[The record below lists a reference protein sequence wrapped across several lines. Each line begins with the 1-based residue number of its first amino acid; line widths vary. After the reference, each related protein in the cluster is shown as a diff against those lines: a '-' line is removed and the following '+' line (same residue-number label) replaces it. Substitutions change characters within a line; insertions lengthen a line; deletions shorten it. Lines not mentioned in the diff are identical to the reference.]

1 MTDMME
7 TNERGETTQSTFSIQ
22 EFIELVLRNWY
33 WFIISVALC
42 GAVALYYLASTPKTY
57 VRTATV
63 VVKDTRKGSG
73 SEITAFNDVLGGIGR
88 RSVDNEIHIF
98 QSRRLMEQVV
108 EKYNLDTRYSAKS
121 GLRTVDMYGRTPVLI
136 EFVDSKPASG
146 VGFKYSINEAGDIT
160 LFEFQDKDGEI
171 DYSITARIGE
181 VVATPF
187 GNIITEATPYLE
199 QNRELVISVTQYPL
213 NEITETYR
221 KRLNCAIVDKM
232 ASVITLNM
240 TDQVP
245 QRAEHIIN
253 GVIEAYDMDA
263 IADKQAVSNLTEK
276 FIKERLQTLGEEL
289 NNADVDIASFKQDNR
304 LFSPVQEASI
314 SAEETAKLKESAL
327 SLEAN
332 MEMTTYILNYL
343 RDSDKTNAL
352 IPASAVTISGVSTG
366 LVTQIDQYNKSLL
379 EYKRLLTSS
388 SSSNPTII
396 DLGNQIAGLHSAVIA
411 SLESHIES
419 LKLRIEQINREQM
432 IVDKRMQSSP
442 TMEMELLS
450 KARQQKVKEELYIY
464 LLTKLEENA
473 LSEATAESNA
483 RVIDH
488 AYGSNIPVSP
498 RSSIILLFSLIMGV
512 CIPLAILYLR
522 EIMNTTVRSRRDL
535 DEVLTIPFLG
545 DVPEHNGKMGNGIV
559 VREDS
564 RDALSESFRM
574 LRTNLSF
581 MSVNSNIQVMM
592 FTSSVPHS
600 GKSFVSSN
608 LACTLA
614 SSGKRVVILDLDLR
628 LRTLSK
634 SMGQRN
640 NRRGITS
647 YLSGKIESFEDIIT
661 PSEESPNLDFIY
673 AGPQPPNPTDMLLSE
688 RMDKLIEALRGK
700 YDYIIFDS
708 VPAMAV
714 ADALV
719 LDRLVDLTVYIIR
732 QGNLDRR
739 ELPEIEKLYREKKFH
754 NMCVILN
761 SATQSAHK
769 YGYGYYTDSKKH
781 GFLDRIKAIFGGKKR

>member
-7 TNERGETTQSTFSIQ
+7 TNERSETAQSTFSIQ

-33 WFIISVALC
+33 WFIVSVALC

-98 QSRRLMEQVV
+98 QSRRVMEQVV
-108 EKYNLDTRYSAKS
+108 AKYNLDTRYSAKV
-121 GLRTVDMYGRTPVLI
+121 GLRVVDMYGRMPVTV
-136 EFVDSKPASG
+136 EFIDAKPSEP
-146 VGFKYSINEAGDIT
+146 VSFKYSIGENGDIIFT
-160 LFEFQDKDGEI
+160 EFKDNEG
-171 DYSITARIGE
+171 YSATAKVGE

-187 GNIITEATPYLE
+187 GNILTTATPYFE
-199 QNRELVISVTQYPL
+199 QNREMVISVSQYPL
-213 NEITETYR
+213 NDITEVYR

-232 ASVITLNM
+232 ASVITLSM
-240 TDQVP
+240 VDQVP
-245 QRAEHIIN
+245 LRAEHILN

-276 FIKERLQTLGEEL
+276 FILERLQTLGEEL
-289 NNADVDIASFKQDNR
+289 NNADVDIASFKQDNS
-304 LFSPVQEASI
+304 LYSPSQEATMR
-314 SAEETAKLKESAL
+314 AQETARLKEDAL

-343 RDSDKTNAL
+343 RDSDKTESL
-352 IPASAVTISGVSTG
+352 IPASAVTISGVSSG
-366 LVTQIDQYNKSLL
+366 MATQIEQYNKSLL
-379 EYKRLLTSS
+379 EYKRLLASS
-388 SSSNPTII
+388 STSNPTII

-411 SLESHIES
+411 SLESHIEG
-419 LKLRIEQINREQM
+419 LKLRIEQINREQQL
-432 IVDKRMQSSP
+432 VDKRMQKSP

-464 LLTKLEENA
+464 LLTKLEENS

-498 RSSIILLFSLIMGV
+498 RSSIILLFSVIVGL

-522 EIMNTTVRSRRDL
+522 EIMDTAVRSRRDL
-535 DEVLTIPFLG
+535 DAVLTIPFLG
-545 DVPEHNGKMGNGIV
+545 DVPQHNGKMANNIV

-581 MSVNSNIQVMM
+581 MSVNKQIQVMM

-600 GKSFVSSN
+600 GKSFLSSN
-608 LACTLA
+608 LAYTLA

-647 YLSGKIESFEDIIT
+647 YLSGKIESVEDIIT
-661 PSEESPNLDFIY
+661 PSEISPNLDFVY
-673 AGPQPPNPTDMLLSE
+673 AGPKPPNPTDMLLSE
-688 RMDKLIEALRGK
+688 RMDSLIATLRAQ
-700 YDYIIFDS
+700 YDYVILDS

-719 LDRLVDLTVYIIR
+719 MDRLVDLTVYVIR

-754 NMCVILN
+754 NMCTILN
-761 SATQSAHK
+761 SATKSAHK
-769 YGYGYYTDSKKH
+769 YGYGYYDSRDQK
-781 GFLDRIKAIFGGKKR
+781 GLLNRLKAVFKGNRR

>member
-7 TNERGETTQSTFSIQ
+7 TNERAEINNSTFSIQ

-33 WFIISVALC
+33 WFIISVAFC

-57 VRTATV
+57 MRTATV

-98 QSRRLMEQVV
+98 KSRRVMEHVV
-108 EKYNLDTRYSAKS
+108 ERYNLDTRYSAKS
-121 GLRTVDMYGRTPVLI
+121 GLRIVDMYGRTPVTI
-136 EFVDSKPASG
+136 EFVDSKP
-146 VGFKYSINEAGDIT
+146 VEPVTFKYNINEAGDIT
-160 LFEFQDKDGEI
+160 FTEFKDNE
-171 DYSITARIGE
+171 DYSVTAKIGE

-187 GNIITEATPYLE
+187 GNIVTTATPYFE
-199 QNRELVISVTQYPL
+199 QNRELVVNVAQYPI
-213 NEITETYR
+213 NEITESYR

-232 ASVITLNM
+232 ASVITLSM
-240 TDQVP
+240 VDEVP
-245 QRAEHIIN
+245 LRAEHVIN
-253 GVIEAYDMDA
+253 GVIDAYDRDA
-263 IADKQAVSNLTEK
+263 IEDKQAVSNLTEE

-289 NNADVDIASFKQDNR
+289 NNADVDIASFKQDNS
-304 LFSPVQEASI
+304 LYSPSQEASLR
-314 SAEETAKLKESAL
+314 AEETAKLKENAL

-343 RDSDKTNAL
+343 RDSDKTNSL
-352 IPASAVTISGVSTG
+352 IPASAVSISGVSAG
-366 LVTQIDQYNKSLL
+366 LVAQIEQYNKSLL
-379 EYKRLLTSS
+379 EYKRLLAASS
-388 SSSNPTII
+388 PSNPTII
-396 DLGNQIAGLHSAVIA
+396 DLGNQIAGLHNAVIA

-419 LKLRIEQINREQM
+419 LKLRKDQIKREQKA
-432 IVDKRMQSSP
+432 VDKRMQSSP

-483 RVIDH
+483 RVIDN

-498 RSSIILLFSLIMGV
+498 RSTIILLFSIIMGI
-512 CIPLAILYLR
+512 CIPLAVLYIR
-522 EIMNTTVRSRRDL
+522 EIMNTKVRSRKDL
-535 DEVLTIPFLG
+535 DNVLTIPFLG
-545 DVPEHNGKMGNGIV
+545 DVPQHEGKASKGIV

-581 MSVNSNIQVMM
+581 MSVNKKVQVMM

-608 LACTLA
+608 LAYTLA
-614 SSGKRVVILDLDLR
+614 SSGKRVVLIDLDLR

-634 SMGQRN
+634 NMGQRN
-640 NRRGITS
+640 NRRGVTS
-647 YLSGKIESFEDIIT
+647 YLSGSIESCDNIIT
-661 PSEESPNLDFIY
+661 PSEQHPNLDCIY
-673 AGPQPPNPTDMLLSE
+673 AGPKPPNPTDMLMSE
-688 RMDKLIEALRGK
+688 RMDNLIATLRTK
-700 YDYIIFDS
+700 YDYIIIDS

-714 ADALV
+714 ADALI
-719 LDRLVDLTVYIIR
+719 LDRVVDLTVYIIR

-739 ELPEIEKLYREKKFH
+739 ELPNIEMLYRDKKFH
-754 NMCVILN
+754 NMSVVLN
-761 SATQSAHK
+761 SATQSVHK
-769 YGYGYYTDSKKH
+769 YGYGYYDDKDNKNILQRWFTAIRGKKH
-781 GFLDRIKAIFGGKKR
+781 

>member
-7 TNERGETTQSTFSIQ
+7 TNERGDINNSTFSIQ
-22 EFIELVLRNWY
+22 EFIELILRNWY
-33 WFIISVALC
+33 WFIISVAFC

-57 VRTATV
+57 MRTATV

-98 QSRRLMEQVV
+98 KSRRVMEHVV
-108 EKYNLDTRYSAKS
+108 ERYNLDTRYSAKS
-121 GLRTVDMYGRTPVLI
+121 GLRIVDMYGRTPVAI
-136 EFVDSKPASG
+136 EFIDSKP
-146 VGFKYSINEAGDIT
+146 VETVTFKYSINEAGDIT
-160 LFEFQDKDGEI
+160 FFEFHSKDGDI
-171 DYSITARIGE
+171 DYNVTAKIGE
-181 VVATPF
+181 IITTPF
-187 GNIITEATPYLE
+187 GNIVTTATPYFE
-199 QNRELVISVTQYPL
+199 QNRDLVVSVAQYPI
-213 NEITETYR
+213 NEIIESYR

-232 ASVITLNM
+232 ASVITLSM
-240 TDQVP
+240 VDEVP
-245 QRAEHIIN
+245 LRAEHVIN
-253 GVIEAYDMDA
+253 GVIAAYDKDA
-263 IADKQAVSNLTEK
+263 IEDKQAVSNLTEE

-289 NNADVDIASFKQDNR
+289 NNADVDIASFKQDNS
-304 LFSPVQEASI
+304 LYSPSQEATLR
-314 SAEETAKLKESAL
+314 AEETAKLKENAL
-327 SLEAN
+327 SLEAS

-343 RDSDKTNAL
+343 RDGDKTNSL
-352 IPASAVTISGVSTG
+352 IPASAVSISGVSAG
-366 LVTQIDQYNKSLL
+366 LVAQIEQYNKSLL
-379 EYKRLLTSS
+379 EYKRLLAASS
-388 SSSNPTII
+388 PTNPTII
-396 DLGNQIAGLHSAVIA
+396 DLGNQIAGLHNAVIA

-419 LKLRIEQINREQM
+419 LKLREEQIKREQKA
-432 IVDKRMQSSP
+432 VDKRLQSSP

-498 RSSIILLFSLIMGV
+498 RSTIILLFSLIVGV
-512 CIPLAILYLR
+512 CIPLAILYVR
-522 EIMNTTVRSRRDL
+522 EIINTSVRSRRDL
-535 DEVLTIPFLG
+535 DNVLTIPFLG
-545 DVPEHNGKMGNGIV
+545 DVPQHNGKVGNGIV

-564 RDALSESFRM
+564 RDALSEAFRM

-581 MSVNSNIQVMM
+581 MSVSKKVQVMM

-608 LACTLA
+608 LAYTLA
-614 SSGKRVVILDLDLR
+614 SSGKRVVLIDLDLR

-647 YLSGKIESFEDIIT
+647 YLSGNIESWEDIIT
-661 PSEESPNLDFIY
+661 PSENNTNLDCIY
-673 AGPQPPNPTDMLLSE
+673 AGPKPPNPTDMLMSE
-688 RMDKLIEALRGK
+688 RMDTLIAALRTK
-700 YDYIIFDS
+700 YDYIILDS

-719 LDRLVDLTVYIIR
+719 LDRVVDLTIYVIR
-732 QGNLDRR
+732 QGLLDRR
-739 ELPEIEKLYREKKFH
+739 ELPEIEALYREKKFS
-754 NMCVILN
+754 NMCTVLN
-761 SATQSAHK
+761 SATQSSYK
-769 YGYGYYTDSKKH
+769 YGYGYYDSHDTQNILQRLWSGVKGRKK
-781 GFLDRIKAIFGGKKR
+781 

>member
-1 MTDMME
+1 MME
-7 TNERGETTQSTFSIQ
+7 INERGETTQSTFSIQ

-98 QSRRLMEQVV
+98 QSRRIMEQVV
-108 EKYNLDTRYSAKS
+108 KRYNLDTRYSAKI
-121 GLRTVDMYGRTPVLI
+121 GLRTVDMYGRTPVLVG
-136 EFVDSKPASG
+136 FVDSKPANS

-160 LFEFQDKDGEI
+160 LFEFHDKDGEI
-171 DYSITARIGE
+171 DYSITAKIGE

-187 GNIITEATPYLE
+187 GNIITEATPYFE
-199 QNRELVISVTQYPL
+199 QNREHVISVSQYPL
-213 NEITETYR
+213 NDITESYR

-232 ASVITLNM
+232 ASVITLSM
-240 TDQVP
+240 VDQVP
-245 QRAEHIIN
+245 LRAEHIIN
-253 GVIEAYDMDA
+253 GVIDAYDMDA

-366 LVTQIDQYNKSLL
+366 LVTQIDLYNKSLL
-379 EYKRLLTSS
+379 EYKRLLASS
-388 SSSNPTII
+388 SPSNPTII
-396 DLGNQIAGLHSAVIA
+396 DLGNQIAGLHSAIIA

-419 LKLRIEQINREQM
+419 LKLRTEQINREQK
-432 IVDKRMQSSP
+432 IVDKRMQNSP

-498 RSSIILLFSLIMGV
+498 RSSIILLFSVIMGL
-512 CIPLAILYLR
+512 CIPLAILYLC
-522 EIMNTTVRSRRDL
+522 EMLNTTVRSRRDL
-535 DEVLTIPFLG
+535 DDALTIPFLG
-545 DVPEHNGKMGNGIV
+545 DIPEYSGKIGNGIV

-564 RDALSESFRM
+564 RDALSEAFRM

-581 MSVNSNIQVMM
+581 MSVNREIKVMM
-592 FTSSVPHS
+592 FTSSVPHN

-608 LACTLA
+608 FAFTLA
-614 SSGKRVVILDLDLR
+614 ASGKRVVLIDLDLR

-647 YLSGKIESFEDIIT
+647 YLSGKIDAIEDIIT
-661 PSEESPNLDFIY
+661 PSEENANLGFIF
-673 AGPQPPNPTDMLLSE
+673 AGPKPPNPTDMLLSE
-688 RMDKLIEALRGK
+688 RMDKLIEALREK
-700 YDYIIFDS
+700 FDYIIIDS

-719 LDRLVDLTVYIIR
+719 LDRLVDLTVYVIR
-732 QGNLDRR
+732 QGYLDRR
-739 ELPEIEKLYREKKFH
+739 ELPEIEAFYREKKFR
-754 NMCVILN
+754 NMCTILN
-761 SATQSAHK
+761 SATQSGHK
-769 YGYGYYTDSKKH
+769 YGYGYYDNDGKQS
-781 GFLDRIKAIFGGKKR
+781 FLGRVISAFGGKKR

>member
-7 TNERGETTQSTFSIQ
+7 THERGEINNSTFSIR
-22 EFIELVLRNWY
+22 EFIELVLHNWY
-33 WFIISVALC
+33 WFILSVAFC

-98 QSRRLMEQVV
+98 KSRRVMEQVV
-108 EKYNLDTRYSAKS
+108 ARYNLDTRYSAKI
-121 GLRTVDMYGRTPVLI
+121 GLRTVDLYDRTPLI
-136 EFVDSKPASG
+136 VKFVDSKPTKTAT
-146 VGFKYSINEAGDIT
+146 FKYSINEAGEIT
-160 LFEFQDKDGEI
+160 FTEFKENEG
-171 DYSITARIGE
+171 YSVTAKVGE

-187 GNIITEATPYLE
+187 GNIITEATPYFE
-199 QNRELVISVTQYPL
+199 QNRELVVSVAQYPI
-213 NEITETYR
+213 NEITEAYR

-232 ASVITLNM
+232 ASVITISM
-240 TDQVP
+240 VDEVP
-245 QRAEHIIN
+245 LRAEHVIN
-253 GVIEAYDMDA
+253 GVIDAYDRDA
-263 IADKQAVSNLTEK
+263 IEDKQAVSNLTEE

-289 NNADVDIASFKQDNR
+289 NNADVDIASYKQDNS
-304 LFSPVQEASI
+304 LYSPSQEASLR
-314 SAEETAKLKESAL
+314 AEETAKLKENAL

-343 RDSDKTNAL
+343 RDSDKTNSL
-352 IPASAVTISGVSTG
+352 IPASAVSISGVSAG
-366 LVTQIDQYNKSLL
+366 LVAQIDQYNKSLL
-379 EYKRLLTSS
+379 EYKRLLAASS
-388 SSSNPTII
+388 PSNPTII
-396 DLGNQIAGLHSAVIA
+396 DLGNQIAGLHNAVIA

-419 LKLRIEQINREQM
+419 LKLRKEQIKREQRA
-432 IVDKRMQSSP
+432 VDKRLQSSP

-498 RSSIILLFSLIMGV
+498 RSTIILLFAIIIGC
-512 CIPLAILYLR
+512 CIPLTVLYLQQ
-522 EIMNTTVRSRRDL
+522 IMNTSVRSRRDL
-535 DEVLTIPFLG
+535 DDVLTIPFLG
-545 DVPEHNGKMGNGIV
+545 DIPQYSGKLGNGIV

-564 RDALSESFRM
+564 RDALSEAFRM

-581 MSVNSNIQVMM
+581 MSVNKDIKVMM
-592 FTSSVPHS
+592 FTSSVPHN

-608 LACTLA
+608 FAYTLA
-614 SSGKRVVILDLDLR
+614 TSGKSVVIIDLDLR

-647 YLSGKIESFEDIIT
+647 YLSGKIDSIDDIIT
-661 PSEESPNLDFIY
+661 PSEQSTNLGFIF
-673 AGPQPPNPTDMLLSE
+673 AGPKPPNPTDMLMSE
-688 RMDKLIEALRGK
+688 RMDKLIEALRQK
-700 YDYIIFDS
+700 YDYIIIDS

-719 LDRLVDLTVYIIR
+719 LDRLVDLTVYVIR
-732 QGNLDRR
+732 QGYLDRR
-739 ELPEIEKLYREKKFH
+739 ELPEIELLHREKKFR
-754 NMCVILN
+754 NMCTVLN
-761 SATQSAHK
+761 SATQSNHK
-769 YGYGYYTDSKKH
+769 YGYGYYDNLDKQGLLSALWSKI
-781 GFLDRIKAIFGGKKR
+781 RGKK

>member
-7 TNERGETTQSTFSIQ
+7 THERGEINNSTFSIR
-22 EFIELVLRNWY
+22 EFIELVLHNWY
-33 WFIISVALC
+33 WFILSVAFC

-98 QSRRLMEQVV
+98 KSRRVMEQVV
-108 EKYNLDTRYSAKS
+108 ARYNLDTRYSAKI
-121 GLRTVDMYGRTPVLI
+121 GLRTVDLYDRTPLI
-136 EFVDSKPASG
+136 VKFVDSKPTKTAT
-146 VGFKYSINEAGDIT
+146 FKYSINEAGEIT
-160 LFEFQDKDGEI
+160 FTEFKENEG
-171 DYSITARIGE
+171 YSVTAKVGE

-187 GNIITEATPYLE
+187 GNIITEATPYFE
-199 QNRELVISVTQYPL
+199 QNRELVVSVAQYPI
-213 NEITETYR
+213 NEITEAYR
-221 KRLNCAIVDKM
+221 SRLNCNIVDKM
-232 ASVITLNM
+232 ASVITISM
-240 TDQVP
+240 VDEVP
-245 QRAEHIIN
+245 LRAEHVIN
-253 GVIEAYDMDA
+253 GVIDAYDRDA
-263 IADKQAVSNLTEK
+263 IEDKQAVSNLTEE

-289 NNADVDIASFKQDNR
+289 NNADVDIASYKQDNS
-304 LFSPVQEASI
+304 LYSPSQEASLR
-314 SAEETAKLKESAL
+314 AEETAKLKENAL

-343 RDSDKTNAL
+343 RDSDKTNSL
-352 IPASAVTISGVSTG
+352 IPASAVSISGVSAG
-366 LVTQIDQYNKSLL
+366 LVAQIDQYNKSLL
-379 EYKRLLTSS
+379 EYKRLLAASS
-388 SSSNPTII
+388 PSNPTII

-419 LKLRIEQINREQM
+419 LKLRKEQIKREQKA
-432 IVDKRMQSSP
+432 VDKRLQSSP

-498 RSSIILLFSLIMGV
+498 RSSIILLFSIIIGC
-512 CIPLAILYLR
+512 CIPLAVLYIQQML
-522 EIMNTTVRSRRDL
+522 NTSVRSRRDL
-535 DEVLTIPFLG
+535 DDVLTIPFLG
-545 DVPEHNGKMGNGIV
+545 DIPQYSGKLGNGIV

-564 RDALSESFRM
+564 RDALSEAFRM

-581 MSVNSNIQVMM
+581 MSVNKDIKVMM
-592 FTSSVPHS
+592 FTSSVPHN

-608 LACTLA
+608 FAYTLA
-614 SSGKRVVILDLDLR
+614 TSGKSVVIIDLDLR

-647 YLSGKIESFEDIIT
+647 YLSGKIDSIDDIIT
-661 PSEESPNLDFIY
+661 PSEQSTNLGFIF
-673 AGPQPPNPTDMLLSE
+673 AGPKPPNPTDMLMSE
-688 RMDKLIEALRGK
+688 RMDKLIEALRQK
-700 YDYIIFDS
+700 YDYIIIDS

-719 LDRLVDLTVYIIR
+719 LDRLVDLTVYVIR
-732 QGNLDRR
+732 QGYLDRR
-739 ELPEIEKLYREKKFH
+739 ELPEIELLHREKKFR
-754 NMCVILN
+754 NMCTVLN
-761 SATQSAHK
+761 SATQSNHK
-769 YGYGYYTDSKKH
+769 YGYGYYDNLDKQGLLSALWSKI
-781 GFLDRIKAIFGGKKR
+781 RGKK

>member
-1 MTDMME
+1 MTDIME
-7 TNERGETTQSTFSIQ
+7 TNERGDINNSTFSIQ

-98 QSRRLMEQVV
+98 QSRRVMEQVV
-108 EKYNLDTRYSAKS
+108 EKYNLDTRYKAKS
-121 GLRTVDMYGRTPVLI
+121 GLRIVDMYGTMPVTV
-136 EFVDSKPASG
+136 EFIDAKPQKS
-146 VGFKYSINEAGDIT
+146 VSFKYSINEAGDIT
-160 LFEFQDKDGEI
+160 FTEFKDTEVYEGVT
-171 DYSITARIGE
+171 ITAKVGD

-187 GNIITEATPYLE
+187 GNIATTATPYFE
-199 QNRELVISVTQYPL
+199 QNRELVISVTQFPI
-213 NEITETYR
+213 NDITETYR

-232 ASVITLNM
+232 ASVITLSM
-240 TDQVP
+240 TDEVP
-245 QRAEHIIN
+245 QRAEHILN

-276 FIKERLQTLGEEL
+276 FILERLQTLGEEL
-289 NNADVDIASFKQDNR
+289 NNADVDIASFKQDNS
-304 LFSPVQEASI
+304 LYSPSHEASLR
-314 SAEETAKLKESAL
+314 AEENAKLKENAL
-327 SLEAN
+327 SLEAS

-343 RDSDKTNAL
+343 RDTDKTDAL
-352 IPASAVTISGVSTG
+352 IPASAVTISGVSSG
-366 LVTQIDQYNKSLL
+366 LVAQIEQYNKSLL
-379 EYKRLLTSS
+379 EYKRLLAASS
-388 SSSNPTII
+388 TSNPTII
-396 DLGNQIAGLHSAVIA
+396 DLGNQIAGLHSAIIA
-411 SLESHIES
+411 SLESHIET
-419 LKLRIEQINREQM
+419 LKLRIDQVNREQRM
-432 IVDKRMQSSP
+432 VDRRMQKSP

-498 RSSIILLFSLIMGV
+498 RSSIILLFSIIMGV
-512 CIPLAILYLR
+512 CIPLAVLYIR
-522 EIMNTTVRSRRDL
+522 EILNTTVRSRRDL
-535 DEVLTIPFLG
+535 DAVLTIPFLG
-545 DVPEHNGKMGNGIV
+545 DVPQHNGKVGKGII

-564 RDALSESFRM
+564 RDAISESFRM

-581 MSVNSNIQVMM
+581 MSVNTNIQVMM

-608 LACTLA
+608 LAYTLA
-614 SSGKRVVILDLDLR
+614 SSGKRVVIIDLDLR

-634 SMGQRN
+634 SMGQGN
-640 NRRGITS
+640 NRRGVTS

-661 PSEESPNLDFIY
+661 PSDISPNLDCIY
-673 AGPQPPNPTDMLLSE
+673 AGPKPPNPTDMLLSE
-688 RMDKLIEALRGK
+688 RMDKLIETLREK
-700 YDYIIFDS
+700 FDYIIIDS

-719 LDRLVDLTVYIIR
+719 LDRLVDLTVYVIR
-732 QGNLDRR
+732 QGYLDRR
-739 ELPEIEKLYREKKFH
+739 ELPEIEAFYREKKFR
-754 NMCVILN
+754 NMCTILN
-761 SATQSAHK
+761 SATQSGHK
-769 YGYGYYTDSKKH
+769 YGYGYYDNDGKQS
-781 GFLDRIKAIFGGKKR
+781 FLGRVISAFGGKKR

>member
-7 TNERGETTQSTFSIQ
+7 THERGEINNSTFSIR
-22 EFIELVLRNWY
+22 EFIELVLHNWY
-33 WFIISVALC
+33 WFILSVAFC

-98 QSRRLMEQVV
+98 KSRRVMEQVV
-108 EKYNLDTRYSAKS
+108 ARYNLDTRYSAKI
-121 GLRTVDMYGRTPVLI
+121 GLRTVDLYDRTPLI
-136 EFVDSKPASG
+136 VKFVDSKPTKTAT
-146 VGFKYSINEAGDIT
+146 FKYSINEAGEIT
-160 LFEFQDKDGEI
+160 FTEFKENEG
-171 DYSITARIGE
+171 YSVTAKVGE

-187 GNIITEATPYLE
+187 GNIITEATPYFE
-199 QNRELVISVTQYPL
+199 QNRELVVSVAQYPI
-213 NEITETYR
+213 NEITEAYR
-221 KRLNCAIVDKM
+221 SRLNCNIVDKM
-232 ASVITLNM
+232 ASVITISM
-240 TDQVP
+240 VDEVP
-245 QRAEHIIN
+245 LRAEHVIN
-253 GVIEAYDMDA
+253 GVIDAYDRDA
-263 IADKQAVSNLTEK
+263 IEDKQAVSNLTEE

-289 NNADVDIASFKQDNR
+289 NNADVDIASYKQDNS
-304 LFSPVQEASI
+304 LYSPSQEALLR
-314 SAEETAKLKESAL
+314 AEETAKLKENAL

-343 RDSDKTNAL
+343 RDSDKTNSL
-352 IPASAVTISGVSTG
+352 IPASAVSISGVSAG
-366 LVTQIDQYNKSLL
+366 LVAQIDQYNKSLL
-379 EYKRLLTSS
+379 EYKRLLAASS
-388 SSSNPTII
+388 PSNPTII
-396 DLGNQIAGLHSAVIA
+396 DLGNQIAGLHNAVIA

-419 LKLRIEQINREQM
+419 LKLRKEQIKREQRA
-432 IVDKRMQSSP
+432 VDKRLQSSP

-498 RSSIILLFSLIMGV
+498 RSTIILLFSIIIGC
-512 CIPLAILYLR
+512 CIPLAVLYIQQ
-522 EIMNTTVRSRRDL
+522 IMNTSVRSRRDL
-535 DEVLTIPFLG
+535 DDVLTIPFLG
-545 DVPEHNGKMGNGIV
+545 DIPQYSGKLGNGIV

-564 RDALSESFRM
+564 RDALSEAFRM

-581 MSVNSNIQVMM
+581 MSVNKDIKVMM
-592 FTSSVPHS
+592 FTSSVPHN

-608 LACTLA
+608 FAYTLA
-614 SSGKRVVILDLDLR
+614 TSGKSVVIIDLDLR

-647 YLSGKIESFEDIIT
+647 YLSGKIDSIDDIIT
-661 PSEESPNLDFIY
+661 PSEQSTNLGFIF
-673 AGPQPPNPTDMLLSE
+673 AGPKPPNPTDMLMSE
-688 RMDKLIEALRGK
+688 RMDKLIEALRQK
-700 YDYIIFDS
+700 YDYIIIDS

-719 LDRLVDLTVYIIR
+719 LDRLVDLTVYVIR
-732 QGNLDRR
+732 QGYLDRR
-739 ELPEIEKLYREKKFH
+739 ELPEIELLHREKKFR
-754 NMCVILN
+754 NMCTVLN
-761 SATQSAHK
+761 SATQSNHK
-769 YGYGYYTDSKKH
+769 YGYGYYDNLDKQGLLSALWSKI
-781 GFLDRIKAIFGGKKR
+781 RGKK

>member
-7 TNERGETTQSTFSIQ
+7 TNERGEVNSSTFSIQ

-33 WFIISVALC
+33 WFIISVAFC

-98 QSRRLMEQVV
+98 QSRRVMEQVI
-108 EKYNLDTRYSAKS
+108 ERYNLDTRYSAKK
-121 GLRTVDMYGRTPVLI
+121 GLRTVDMYGVAPVTI
-136 EFVDSKPASG
+136 EFLDAKPTKT
-146 VGFKYSINEAGDIT
+146 VTFKYNINEAGDIT
-160 LFEFQDKDGEI
+160 FTEFKDNEGYSVTAKIGEI
-171 DYSITARIGE
+171 
-181 VVATPF
+181 VATPF
-187 GNIITEATPYLE
+187 GNIITEATPYFEL
-199 QNRELVISVTQYPL
+199 NREFVINVAQYPL
-213 NEITETYR
+213 NDITESYR

-232 ASVITLNM
+232 ASVITLSM
-240 TDQVP
+240 VDEVP

-253 GVIEAYDMDA
+253 GVIDAYDMDA

-304 LFSPVQEASI
+304 LFSPSQEASL

-332 MEMTTYILNYL
+332 MEMTSYILNYL

-352 IPASAVTISGVSTG
+352 IPASAITISGVSTG

-379 EYKRLLTSS
+379 EYKRLLASS
-388 SSSNPTII
+388 SPTNPTII
-396 DLGNQIAGLHSAVIA
+396 DLGNQIAGLHSAIIA

-419 LKLRIEQINREQM
+419 LKLRIEQINREQK
-432 IVDKRMQSSP
+432 IVDKRMQNSP

-535 DEVLTIPFLG
+535 EEVLTIPFLG
-545 DVPEHNGKMGNGIV
+545 DVPEHNGKVGNGIV

-581 MSVNSNIQVMM
+581 MSVNTNIQVMM

-608 LACTLA
+608 LAYTLA

-661 PSEESPNLDFIY
+661 PSEDSPNLDFIY

-700 YDYIIFDS
+700 YDYIIIDS

-739 ELPEIEKLYREKKFH
+739 ELPEIEKLYREKKFR
-754 NMCVILN
+754 NMCIILN

-769 YGYGYYTDSKKH
+769 YGYGYYTDAKKR
-781 GFLDRIKAIFGGKKR
+781 GFIGRVKAALGGKKR

>member
-1 MTDMME
+1 MTDIME
-7 TNERGETTQSTFSIQ
+7 TNERGDINNSTFSIQ

-98 QSRRLMEQVV
+98 QSRRVMEQVV
-108 EKYNLDTRYSAKS
+108 EKYNLDTRYKAKS
-121 GLRTVDMYGRTPVLI
+121 GLRIVDMYGTMPVTV
-136 EFVDSKPASG
+136 EFIDAKPQKS
-146 VGFKYSINEAGDIT
+146 VSFKYSINEAGDIT
-160 LFEFQDKDGEI
+160 FTEFKDKEVYEGVT
-171 DYSITARIGE
+171 ITAKVGD

-187 GNIITEATPYLE
+187 GNIATTATPYFE
-199 QNRELVISVTQYPL
+199 QNRELVISVTQFPI
-213 NEITETYR
+213 NDITETYR

-232 ASVITLNM
+232 ASVITLSM
-240 TDQVP
+240 TDEVP
-245 QRAEHIIN
+245 QRAEHILN

-276 FIKERLQTLGEEL
+276 FILERLQTLGEEL
-289 NNADVDIASFKQDNR
+289 NNADVDIASFKQDNS
-304 LFSPVQEASI
+304 LYSPSHEASLR
-314 SAEETAKLKESAL
+314 AEENAKLKENAL
-327 SLEAN
+327 SLEAS

-343 RDSDKTNAL
+343 RDTDKTDAL
-352 IPASAVTISGVSTG
+352 IPASAVTISGVSSG
-366 LVTQIDQYNKSLL
+366 LVAQIEQYNKSLL
-379 EYKRLLTSS
+379 EYKRLLAASS
-388 SSSNPTII
+388 TSNPTII
-396 DLGNQIAGLHSAVIA
+396 DLGNQIAGLHSAIIA
-411 SLESHIES
+411 SLESHIET
-419 LKLRIEQINREQM
+419 LKLRIDQVSREQRM
-432 IVDKRMQSSP
+432 VDRRMQKSP

-498 RSSIILLFSLIMGV
+498 RSSIILLFAVIMGL
-512 CIPLAILYLR
+512 CIPLAVLYIR
-522 EIMNTTVRSRRDL
+522 EILNTTVRSRRDM
-535 DEVLTIPFLG
+535 DAVLTIPFLG
-545 DVPEHNGKMGNGIV
+545 DVPQHNGKVGKGII

-564 RDALSESFRM
+564 RDAISESFRM

-581 MSVNSNIQVMM
+581 MSVNTNIQVMM

-608 LACTLA
+608 LAYTLA
-614 SSGKRVVILDLDLR
+614 SSGKRVVIIDLDLR

-634 SMGQRN
+634 SMGQGN
-640 NRRGITS
+640 NRRGVTS

-661 PSEESPNLDFIY
+661 PSDISPNLDCIY
-673 AGPQPPNPTDMLLSE
+673 AGPKPPNPTDMLLSE
-688 RMDKLIEALRGK
+688 RMDQLIKELRNN
-700 YDYIIFDS
+700 YDYIIIDS

-719 LDRLVDLTVYIIR
+719 LDRLVDLTVFVIR
-732 QGNLDRR
+732 QGLLDRR
-739 ELPEIEKLYREKKFH
+739 ELPEVEMLYREKKFH
-754 NMCVILN
+754 NMCTILN
-761 SATQSAHK
+761 SATQSTHK
-769 YGYGYYTDSKKH
+769 YGYGYYDNLDKL
-781 GFLDRIKAIFGGKKR
+781 GFWKRLTTRRKDNK

>member
-7 TNERGETTQSTFSIQ
+7 THERGEINNSTFSIR
-22 EFIELVLRNWY
+22 EFIELVLHNWY
-33 WFIISVALC
+33 WFILSVAFC

-98 QSRRLMEQVV
+98 KSRRVMEQVV
-108 EKYNLDTRYSAKS
+108 ARYNLDTRYSAKI
-121 GLRTVDMYGRTPVLI
+121 GLRTVDLYDRTPLI
-136 EFVDSKPASG
+136 VKFVDSKPTKTAT
-146 VGFKYSINEAGDIT
+146 FKYSINEAGEIT
-160 LFEFQDKDGEI
+160 FTEFKENEG
-171 DYSITARIGE
+171 YSVTAKVGE

-187 GNIITEATPYLE
+187 GNIITEATPYFE
-199 QNRELVISVTQYPL
+199 QNRELVVSVAQYPI
-213 NEITETYR
+213 NEITEAYR
-221 KRLNCAIVDKM
+221 SRLNCNIVDKM
-232 ASVITLNM
+232 ASVITISM
-240 TDQVP
+240 VDEVP
-245 QRAEHIIN
+245 LRAEHVIN
-253 GVIEAYDMDA
+253 GVIDAYDRDA
-263 IADKQAVSNLTEK
+263 IEDKQAVSNLTEE

-289 NNADVDIASFKQDNR
+289 NNADVDIASYKQDNS
-304 LFSPVQEASI
+304 LYSPSQEASLR
-314 SAEETAKLKESAL
+314 AEETAKLKENAL

-343 RDSDKTNAL
+343 RDSDKTNSL
-352 IPASAVTISGVSTG
+352 IPASAVSISGVSAG
-366 LVTQIDQYNKSLL
+366 LVAQIDQYNKSLL
-379 EYKRLLTSS
+379 EYKRLLAASS
-388 SSSNPTII
+388 PSNPTII
-396 DLGNQIAGLHSAVIA
+396 DLGNQIAGLHNAVIA

-419 LKLRIEQINREQM
+419 LKLRKEQIKREQRA
-432 IVDKRMQSSP
+432 VDKRLQSSP

-498 RSSIILLFSLIMGV
+498 RSTIILLFAIIIGC
-512 CIPLAILYLR
+512 CIPLTVLYLQQ
-522 EIMNTTVRSRRDL
+522 IMNTSVRSRRDL
-535 DEVLTIPFLG
+535 DDVLTIPFLG
-545 DVPEHNGKMGNGIV
+545 DIPQYSGKLGNGIV

-564 RDALSESFRM
+564 RDALSEAFRM

-581 MSVNSNIQVMM
+581 MSVNKDIKVMM
-592 FTSSVPHS
+592 FTSSVPHN

-608 LACTLA
+608 FAYTLA
-614 SSGKRVVILDLDLR
+614 TSGKSVVIIDLDLR

-647 YLSGKIESFEDIIT
+647 YLSGKIDSIDDIIT
-661 PSEESPNLDFIY
+661 PSEQSTNLGFIF
-673 AGPQPPNPTDMLLSE
+673 AGPKPPNPTDMLMSE
-688 RMDKLIEALRGK
+688 RMDKLIEALRQK
-700 YDYIIFDS
+700 YDYIIIDS

-719 LDRLVDLTVYIIR
+719 LDRLVDLTVYVIR
-732 QGNLDRR
+732 QGYLDRR
-739 ELPEIEKLYREKKFH
+739 ELPEIELLHREKKFR
-754 NMCVILN
+754 NMCTVLN
-761 SATQSAHK
+761 SATQSNHK
-769 YGYGYYTDSKKH
+769 YGYGYYDNLDKQGLLSALWSKI
-781 GFLDRIKAIFGGKKR
+781 RGKK

>member
-1 MTDMME
+1 MME
-7 TNERGETTQSTFSIQ
+7 THERGEINNSTFSIR
-22 EFIELVLRNWY
+22 EFIELVLHNWY
-33 WFIISVALC
+33 WFILSVAFC

-98 QSRRLMEQVV
+98 KSRRVMEQVV
-108 EKYNLDTRYSAKS
+108 ARYNLDTRYSAKI
-121 GLRTVDMYGRTPVLI
+121 GLRTVDLYDRTPLI
-136 EFVDSKPASG
+136 VKFVDSKPTKTAT
-146 VGFKYSINEAGDIT
+146 FKYSINEAGEIT
-160 LFEFQDKDGEI
+160 FTEFKENEG
-171 DYSITARIGE
+171 YSVTAKVGE

-187 GNIITEATPYLE
+187 GNIITEATPYFE
-199 QNRELVISVTQYPL
+199 QNRELVVSVAQYPI
-213 NEITETYR
+213 NEITEAYR
-221 KRLNCAIVDKM
+221 SRLNCNIVDKM
-232 ASVITLNM
+232 ASVITISM
-240 TDQVP
+240 VDEVP
-245 QRAEHIIN
+245 LRAEHVIN
-253 GVIEAYDMDA
+253 GVIDAYDRDA
-263 IADKQAVSNLTEK
+263 IEDKQAVSNLTEE

-289 NNADVDIASFKQDNR
+289 NNADVDIASYKQDNS
-304 LFSPVQEASI
+304 LYSPSQEASLR
-314 SAEETAKLKESAL
+314 AEETAKLKENAL

-343 RDSDKTNAL
+343 RDSDKTNSL
-352 IPASAVTISGVSTG
+352 IPASAVSISGVSAG
-366 LVTQIDQYNKSLL
+366 LVAQIDQYNKSLL
-379 EYKRLLTSS
+379 EYKRLLAASS
-388 SSSNPTII
+388 PSNPTII
-396 DLGNQIAGLHSAVIA
+396 DLGNQIAGLHNAVIA

-419 LKLRIEQINREQM
+419 LKLRKEQIKREQRA
-432 IVDKRMQSSP
+432 VDKRLQSSP

-498 RSSIILLFSLIMGV
+498 RSTIILLFAIIIGC
-512 CIPLAILYLR
+512 CIPLTVLYLQQ
-522 EIMNTTVRSRRDL
+522 IMNTSVRSRRDL
-535 DEVLTIPFLG
+535 DDVLTIPFLG
-545 DVPEHNGKMGNGIV
+545 DIPQYSGKLGNGIV

-564 RDALSESFRM
+564 RDALSEAFRM

-581 MSVNSNIQVMM
+581 MSVNKDIKVMM
-592 FTSSVPHS
+592 FTSSVPHN

-608 LACTLA
+608 FAYTLA
-614 SSGKRVVILDLDLR
+614 TSGKSVVIIDLDLR

-647 YLSGKIESFEDIIT
+647 YLSGKIDSIDDIIT
-661 PSEESPNLDFIY
+661 PSEQSTNLGFIF
-673 AGPQPPNPTDMLLSE
+673 AGPKPPNPTDMLMSE
-688 RMDKLIEALRGK
+688 RMDKLIEALRQK
-700 YDYIIFDS
+700 YDYIIIDS

-719 LDRLVDLTVYIIR
+719 LDRLVDLTVYVIR
-732 QGNLDRR
+732 QGYLDRR
-739 ELPEIEKLYREKKFH
+739 ELPEIELLHREKKFR
-754 NMCVILN
+754 NMCTVLN
-761 SATQSAHK
+761 SATQSNHK
-769 YGYGYYTDSKKH
+769 YGYGYYDNLDKQGLLSALWSKI
-781 GFLDRIKAIFGGKKR
+781 RGKK

>member
-7 TNERGETTQSTFSIQ
+7 KNERAEANKSTFSIQ
-22 EFIELVLRNWY
+22 EFIELVLSKWY

-42 GAVALYYLASTPKTY
+42 GSVAMYYLASTPKTY
-57 VRTATV
+57 MRTATV

-98 QSRRLMEQVV
+98 QSRRIMEQVV
-108 EKYNLDTRYSAKS
+108 MRYNLDTRYSAKN
-121 GLRTVDMYGRTPVLI
+121 GLRIEDMYGRMPVSVA
-136 EFVDSKPASG
+136 FVDAKPMQA
-146 VGFKYSINEAGDIT
+146 VGFKYSITKNNDIVFTDFTENEGFSVTGKIGDTI
-160 LFEFQDKDGEI
+160 
-171 DYSITARIGE
+171 
-181 VVATPF
+181 ATPF
-187 GNIITEATPYLE
+187 GNITTATTPYFE
-199 QNRELVISVTQYPL
+199 QNRDMVISVAQFPI
-213 NEITETYR
+213 NDITESYR

-240 TDQVP
+240 VDEVP
-245 QRAEHIIN
+245 LRAEHILN
-253 GVIEAYDMDA
+253 GVIEAYDRDA
-263 IADKQAVSNLTEK
+263 IEDKQAVSNITEA
-276 FIKERLQTLGEEL
+276 FIRERLQTLGEEL
-289 NNADVDIASFKQDNR
+289 NNADVDIASFKQNNN
-304 LFSPVQEASI
+304 LYSPAQEASLR
-314 SAEETAKLKESAL
+314 AEETAKLKESAL
-327 SLEAN
+327 SLEAS

-343 RDSDKTNAL
+343 RDANKSNAL
-352 IPASAVTISGVSTG
+352 IPASAVTISGVSSG
-366 LVTQIDQYNKSLL
+366 LVAQIEQYNKSVL
-379 EYKRLLTSS
+379 EYQRLLAASS
-388 SSSNPTII
+388 PTNPTII

-419 LKLRIEQINREQM
+419 LKLRQDQIKREQKA
-432 IVDKRMQSSP
+432 VDRRVQSSP

-473 LSEATAESNA
+473 LSGATAESNA

-498 RSSIILLFSLIMGV
+498 RRSIILLFSVMMGC
-512 CIPLAILYLR
+512 CIPLGILYLR
-522 EIMNTTVRSRRDL
+522 EIMNTKVRSRRDL
-535 DEVLTIPFLG
+535 DNALTIPFLG
-545 DVPEHNGKMGNGIV
+545 DVPQHNGKVGNGIV

-581 MSVNSNIQVMM
+581 MSVNKKVQVMM

-608 LACTLA
+608 LAYSLA
-614 SSGKRVVILDLDLR
+614 SSGKRVVLVDLDLR

-647 YLSGKIESFEDIIT
+647 YLSGNIESWEDIIT
-661 PSEESPNLDFIY
+661 PSEEHTNLDCIY
-673 AGPQPPNPTDMLLSE
+673 AGPKPPNPAEMLMSE
-688 RMDKLIEALRGK
+688 RMDKLIASLREK
-700 YDYIIFDS
+700 YDYVFLDS

-714 ADALV
+714 ADALIM
-719 LDRLVDLTVYIIR
+719 DRVVDLTVYIIR
-732 QGNLDRR
+732 QGYMDRR
-739 ELPEIEKLYREKKFH
+739 ELPEIEALYRDKKFQ
-754 NMCVILN
+754 NMCTVLN
-761 SATQSAHK
+761 SATQSSHK
-769 YGYGYYTDSKKH
+769 YGYGYYDSNDNKNLLKR
-781 GFLDRIKAIFGGKKR
+781 LWAAMRGKKK

>member
-7 TNERGETTQSTFSIQ
+7 TNERSEINNSTFSIQ

-33 WFIISVALC
+33 WFIVSVAIC

-98 QSRRLMEQVV
+98 QSRRVMEQVV
-108 EKYNLDTRYSAKS
+108 DKYNLDTRYRAKE
-121 GLRTVDMYGRTPVLI
+121 GLRVVDMYGRAPITI
-136 EFVDSKPASG
+136 EFVDAKPSE
-146 VGFKYSINEAGDIT
+146 VVSFKYSIGEDNTITFTEFKDNEG
-160 LFEFQDKDGEI
+160 
-171 DYSITARIGE
+171 YSVKAQIGE

-187 GNIITEATPYLE
+187 GNIVTAATPYFE
-199 QNRELVISVTQYPL
+199 HNRDKVIGVTQYPL
-213 NEITETYR
+213 NDITETYR

-232 ASVITLNM
+232 ASVITLSM
-240 TDQVP
+240 VDEVP
-245 QRAEHIIN
+245 QRAEHILN

-276 FIKERLQTLGEEL
+276 FILERLQTLGEEL
-289 NNADVDIASFKQDNR
+289 NDADVDIASFKQDNS
-304 LFSPVQEASI
+304 LYSPSQEASI
-314 SAEETAKLKESAL
+314 RAEETAKLKESAL

-332 MEMTTYILNYL
+332 MEMTTYLLNYL
-343 RDSDKTNAL
+343 RDSDKTDSL
-352 IPASAVTISGVSTG
+352 IPASAVTISGVSSG
-366 LVTQIDQYNKSLL
+366 LATQIEQYNKSLL
-379 EYKRLLTSS
+379 EYKRLLAASS
-388 SSSNPTII
+388 TTNPTII

-411 SLESHIES
+411 SLESHIET
-419 LKLRIEQINREQM
+419 LKLRIEQINREQQV
-432 IVDKRMQSSP
+432 VDKRMQKSP

-498 RSSIILLFSLIMGV
+498 RSTIILLFSLIMGV
-512 CIPLAILYLR
+512 CIPLAILYIR
-522 EIMNTTVRSRRDL
+522 EIMNTSVRSRRDL
-535 DEVLTIPFLG
+535 DAVLTIPFLG
-545 DVPEHNGKMGNGIV
+545 DVPQHNGKMGNGIV

-581 MSVNSNIQVMM
+581 MSVNNKIQVMM
-592 FTSSVPHS
+592 FTSSIPHS

-608 LACTLA
+608 LAYTLA
-614 SSGKRVVILDLDLR
+614 SSGKRVVIVDLDLR

-634 SMGQRN
+634 TMGQSN

-647 YLSGKIESFEDIIT
+647 YLSGKIESYEDIIT
-661 PSEESPNLDFIY
+661 PSEESPNLDIIY
-673 AGPQPPNPTDMLLSE
+673 AGPKPPNPTDMLMSE
-688 RMDKLIEALRGK
+688 RMDQLVESLRSK

-708 VPAMAV
+708 VPAIAI

-739 ELPEIEKLYREKKFH
+739 DLPEIEMLYREKKFR
-754 NMCVILN
+754 NMCTILN
-761 SATQSAHK
+761 SSTHSNNK
-769 YGYGYYTDSKKH
+769 YGYGYYDTRDNQSRLNKFWSK
-781 GFLDRIKAIFGGKKR
+781 IKGNKR